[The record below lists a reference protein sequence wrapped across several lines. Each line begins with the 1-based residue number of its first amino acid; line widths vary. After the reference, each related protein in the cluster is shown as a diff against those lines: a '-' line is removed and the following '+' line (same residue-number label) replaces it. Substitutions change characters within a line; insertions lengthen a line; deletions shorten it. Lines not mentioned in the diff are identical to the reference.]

1 MTAGRPD
8 PDALLARVQRE
19 EAQARRGKL
28 KIFFGACAGV
38 GKTCAMLSAARE
50 EGARG
55 ADVLLGLVETHGRS
69 ETAALADG
77 LARLAPRAVEHK
89 GATLREFDLDAA
101 LARRPKLLLVD
112 ELAHTNA
119 PGSRHPKRWQD
130 VEELLAAGINVYTT
144 LNVQHLES
152 LNDVVGQITGIRVW
166 ETLPDKVFDQADEVE
181 LVDLPPDDLLERLHR
196 GKVYLPEQVLR
207 AADNFFRKG
216 NLIALRELA
225 LRRTA
230 DRVDAQMRDYRNEK
244 GIRAAW
250 PVVERVLV
258 AVGPDEENEHLVR
271 AACRMAANLG
281 AEWTALYVETPP
293 QLRLPEGE
301 RDRILRALRLAE
313 ALGGRSVV
321 VGGGDVAQEV
331 LGFAHAQNFTRV
343 VIGRPTRRGIRRLYG
358 LSTAERIV
366 AGAHDLDIELVGAE
380 AKPATLAVGVLARS
394 REALG
399 IERPRK
405 RRWPHYLAGVAVPAL
420 ATLIGSAMFGH
431 FELTNIVMVYLLG
444 VAVAA
449 IYFGRGPSTLASV
462 LSVAAFD
469 FFFVEPYWTFAV
481 SDTQYLVTFTVML
494 IVSLII
500 STLAA
505 RVRLQARIA
514 GYREQRTSA
523 LYDMS
528 RELAATGKLEDMVR
542 IAVSHVAVVFAS
554 QAVILLP
561 DAGGRVRH
569 PRGASMAGSLHGADL
584 GIAQWVFDHREPAG
598 LGTDTLAGSD
608 MNFVPLAV
616 GARAIGVLALLPA
629 NPRRVFVPEQ
639 RRLLE
644 TFAGQIAVAIER
656 ALLAEEARTAQLAA
670 ETEATRNALLAAIS
684 HELRTPL
691 AAIVGASSSLAAP
704 PAGMPESARRE
715 LAQTVA
721 EEGRRMSEVVTKVL
735 DLARL
740 QAGGTRIHPDWHEV
754 EEVVGSALARLAGP
768 LAGHHVATRLP
779 QRSTLA
785 CFDAVLIEQVLV
797 NLIENAAK
805 YTPPRSHVTV
815 AVEQRPDEL
824 AVSVA
829 DDGPGLPPG
838 QERTIFDK
846 FHRGAPESTP
856 GGAGLGLAICK
867 AVMEAHG
874 GRIWAE
880 NSPGGGAV
888 FRFTLPQAGEPPAVE
903 VEQ

>member
-69 ETAALADG
+69 ETAALAEG

-101 LARRPKLLLVD
+101 LARRPQLLLVD

-130 VEELLAAGINVYTT
+130 VEELLVAGINVYTT

-216 NLIALRELA
+216 NLIALREMA

-230 DRVDAQMRDYRNEK
+230 DRVDAQMRDYRDEK

-258 AVGPDEENEHLVR
+258 AVGPDEEGEHLVR
-271 AACRMAANLG
+271 AARRMAANLG

-380 AKPATLAVGVLARS
+380 AKPATLAAGVLARS

-405 RRWPHYLAGVAVPAL
+405 RRWPHYLGGVAVPAL
-420 ATLIGSAMFGH
+420 ATLIGVAMFGH

-528 RELAATGKLEDMVR
+528 RELAATEKLEDIVR
-542 IAVSHVAVVFAS
+542 IAVSHVAVVFTS

-561 DAGGRVRH
+561 DAGGGIRH

-608 MNFVPLAV
+608 MHFVPLAV

-704 PAGMPESARRE
+704 PAAMPESARRE

-721 EEGRRMSEVVTKVL
+721 EEGRRMSEVVAKVL

-779 QRSTLA
+779 QGSTLA
-785 CFDAVLIEQVLV
+785 RFDAVLIEQVLV
-797 NLIENAAK
+797 NLLENAAK
-805 YTPPRSHVTV
+805 YTPPGSHVTV

-824 AVSVA
+824 AISVA

-838 QERTIFDK
+838 QERAIFDK

-903 VEQ
+903 LEQ

>member
-331 LGFAHAQNFTRV
+331 LGFAHAQ
-343 VIGRPTRRGIRRLYG
+343 
-358 LSTAERIV
+358 
-366 AGAHDLDIELVGAE
+366 
-380 AKPATLAVGVLARS
+380 
-394 REALG
+394 
-399 IERPRK
+399 
-405 RRWPHYLAGVAVPAL
+405 
-420 ATLIGSAMFGH
+420 
-431 FELTNIVMVYLLG
+431 
-444 VAVAA
+444 
-449 IYFGRGPSTLASV
+449 
-462 LSVAAFD
+462 
-469 FFFVEPYWTFAV
+469 
-481 SDTQYLVTFTVML
+481 
-494 IVSLII
+494 
-500 STLAA
+500 
-505 RVRLQARIA
+505 
-514 GYREQRTSA
+514 
-523 LYDMS
+523 
-528 RELAATGKLEDMVR
+528 
-542 IAVSHVAVVFAS
+542 
-554 QAVILLP
+554 
-561 DAGGRVRH
+561 
-569 PRGASMAGSLHGADL
+569 
-584 GIAQWVFDHREPAG
+584 
-598 LGTDTLAGSD
+598 
-608 MNFVPLAV
+608 
-616 GARAIGVLALLPA
+616 
-629 NPRRVFVPEQ
+629 
-639 RRLLE
+639 
-644 TFAGQIAVAIER
+644 
-656 ALLAEEARTAQLAA
+656 
-670 ETEATRNALLAAIS
+670 
-684 HELRTPL
+684 
-691 AAIVGASSSLAAP
+691 
-704 PAGMPESARRE
+704 
-715 LAQTVA
+715 
-721 EEGRRMSEVVTKVL
+721 
-735 DLARL
+735 
-740 QAGGTRIHPDWHEV
+740 
-754 EEVVGSALARLAGP
+754 
-768 LAGHHVATRLP
+768 
-779 QRSTLA
+779 
-785 CFDAVLIEQVLV
+785 
-797 NLIENAAK
+797 
-805 YTPPRSHVTV
+805 
-815 AVEQRPDEL
+815 
-824 AVSVA
+824 
-829 DDGPGLPPG
+829 
-838 QERTIFDK
+838 
-846 FHRGAPESTP
+846 
-856 GGAGLGLAICK
+856 
-867 AVMEAHG
+867 
-874 GRIWAE
+874 
-880 NSPGGGAV
+880 
-888 FRFTLPQAGEPPAVE
+888 
-903 VEQ
+903 